1 MSCGKGEGMQSVYT
15 EDTIQA
21 YLQEIK
27 KIDVVQNLHDMT
39 WAFCLSTELWEK
51 FKELPLP
58 VCLNQL
64 RKVKYFSSDNCSL
77 AKEIEDLPGDQGGIY
92 IYSIEN
98 NLIPLGSY
106 IMYVGRAEKTD
117 AHSLKVRAKSHYS
130 KYLNHEENE
139 RLERVFDYWKPY
151 VYISYLPIEGNDL
164 IDLVEKQLILAL
176 TPPCNKEYPAPQVR
190 RKLSAFQY
198 S

>member
-1 MSCGKGEGMQSVYT
+1 MQSVYT

-51 FKELPLP
+51 FKDFP
-58 VCLNQL
+58 VTVCFDQM
-64 RKVKYFSSDNCSL
+64 RKVKYFAGDNCSL
-77 AKEIEDLPGDQGGIY
+77 SKEVDDLPEKQGGIY

-98 NLIPLGSY
+98 NLLPLGSY
-106 IMYVGRAEKTD
+106 IMYVGRAEKTET
-117 AHSLKVRAKSHYS
+117 HNLKVRAKSHYNN
-130 KYLNHEENE
+130 YRRHEENE
-139 RLERVFDYWKPY
+139 RLESVFDYWKPY
-151 VYISYLPIEGNDL
+151 VYISYLPIEENDV
-164 IDLVEKQLILAL
+164 IDLVEQQLIMAL
-176 TPPCNKEYPAPQVR
+176 TPPCNKAYPSPQVR